1 MPDAQSN
8 GNLSMCSTIVIPG
21 HFLAILL
28 RAPASG
34 SYAARGDCLR
44 LQETGHVSAPRASRG
59 RLRHRTLRWSR
70 RQDGG

>member
-1 MPDAQSN
+1 MPDTQSN
-8 GNLSMCSTIVIPG
+8 GNLSMCSTIVIPS
-21 HFLAILL
+21 HLLAILL

-44 LQETGHVSAPRASRG
+44 SQETGHVSARRG
-59 RLRHRTLRWSR
+59 RLRHRTLRRSR